1 MSKFGNL
8 SGGGGGA
15 ETDTGAEAGSS
26 SDEGDDVLTSMD
38 AECTVCMQESKVSQ
52 HQVAYSVDDLY
63 CDYSLYSL
71 RCCLRQ
77 VRCSWSTPRTRVG
90 HLLCEGR
97 MPFCGPMRVLVVDEG
112 LSVLCRQESANLLC
126 VSITRRRGIPKLLS
140 RHRFP
145 STFLCCPR
153 EREIYEIKWG
163 RGKSMTGQTKVGR
176 GKPVTFISLQ
186 LIWTK
191 CAPHAL
197 ICKLVL
203 GAFKKE

>member
-1 MSKFGNL
+1 MGVEANSWPAPLEADVQQAASIMSAAAATAETETLFMSKFGNL

-77 VRCSWSTPRTRVG
+77 VRCS
-90 HLLCEGR
+90 
-97 MPFCGPMRVLVVDEG
+97 
-112 LSVLCRQESANLLC
+112 
-126 VSITRRRGIPKLLS
+126 
-140 RHRFP
+140 
-145 STFLCCPR
+145 
-153 EREIYEIKWG
+153 
-163 RGKSMTGQTKVGR
+163 
-176 GKPVTFISLQ
+176 
-186 LIWTK
+186 
-191 CAPHAL
+191 
-197 ICKLVL
+197 
-203 GAFKKE
+203 